1 LSDGTATGYGDWVAV
16 VDVTVVVV
24 MVMVAE
30 VLVAAALQMDV
41 VGARVTL

>member
-1 LSDGTATGYGDWVAV
+1 LSDGAATGHGDWVAV

-24 MVMVAE
+24 VVVAE
-30 VLVAAALQMDV
+30 VIVAAALQMDV